1 MFGFVPNLLTLANL
15 ACGLLA
21 IPFALQA
28 DTTHIAFQLI
38 ILSSVFDFFD
48 GMAARALKVEGPLG
62 MQLDSLADVVSFGV
76 VPGLIWKSL
85 ILLIREKLQLK
96 AKIPI
101 DLATLRDFLF
111 YLLFYLAISFPIVF
125 YKYTLVFVLVQE
137 NY

>member
-1 MFGFVPNLLTLANL
+1 MPYEGVGEISIYVHPDHKQHQIGSNLYKHLEEKARESGYWTIQAQLFTKNTPSKTFFEKHGFRQV
-15 ACGLLA
+15 
-21 IPFALQA
+21 
-28 DTTHIAFQLI
+28 
-38 ILSSVFDFFD
+38 
-48 GMAARALKVEGPLG
+48 
-62 MQLDSLADVVSFGV
+62 GV
-76 VPGLIWKSL
+76 
-85 ILLIREKLQLK
+85 REKIGKLDDIWIDNYLYEKTSTK